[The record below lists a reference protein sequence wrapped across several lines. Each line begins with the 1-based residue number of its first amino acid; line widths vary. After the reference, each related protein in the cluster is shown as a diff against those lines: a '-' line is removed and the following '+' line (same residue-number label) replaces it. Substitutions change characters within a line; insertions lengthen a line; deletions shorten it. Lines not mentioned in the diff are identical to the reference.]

1 MEQREHIVHLDH
13 VACPIHDIVCHTIAV
28 DGKVYKVDSY
38 VRAHCYSRGRPNAL
52 SVERNELELE
62 KYERYTEFEH
72 MREIIENEYPACY
85 FSRCHRCV
93 EYKRGECADRPKH
106 KHQVAERTTNRI
118 YARRGRM
125 EQIKDNAIA

>member
-1 MEQREHIVHLDH
+1 MEQREHIVHLDN

-62 KYERYTEFEH
+62 KY
-72 MREIIENEYPACY
+72 
-85 FSRCHRCV
+85 
-93 EYKRGECADRPKH
+93 
-106 KHQVAERTTNRI
+106 
-118 YARRGRM
+118 
-125 EQIKDNAIA
+125 